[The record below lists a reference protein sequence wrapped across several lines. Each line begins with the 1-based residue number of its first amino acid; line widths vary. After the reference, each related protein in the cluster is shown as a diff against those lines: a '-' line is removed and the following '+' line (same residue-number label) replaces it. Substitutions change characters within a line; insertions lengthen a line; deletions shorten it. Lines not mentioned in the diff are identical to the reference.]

1 MVGKAVLCAVFW
13 EPLRLPYQKKKAA
26 TAESRINPPMTPPA
40 MAPAG
45 DDDFEEEAADA
56 EEVDVEELWAPVA
69 AAVCDFP
76 ELPVAVDV
84 NDNPVKFGMVAR
96 DEKVGV

>member
-1 MVGKAVLCAVFW
+1 
-13 EPLRLPYQKKKAA
+13 
-26 TAESRINPPMTPPA
+26 

-45 DDDFEEEAADA
+45 DDFEEEVTDGD
-56 EEVDVEELWAPVA
+56 EVDVEELWAPVA
-69 AAVCDFP
+69 PVVCDFP

-84 NDNPVKFGMVAR
+84 DETNPVKFGMVAR

>member
-1 MVGKAVLCAVFW
+1 
-13 EPLRLPYQKKKAA
+13 
-26 TAESRINPPMTPPA
+26 MTPPA

-45 DDDFEEEAADA
+45 DDDFEEEVTDG

-69 AAVCDFP
+69 PAVCDFP

-84 NDNPVKFGMVAR
+84 DETPAVKFGMVAR